1 MTKKPRTV
9 EAHLVS
15 FVLAPHESPGEG
27 LSRVIREQ
35 VHKLSAECAEAGQE
49 QAAFAHKARVRCK
62 RIRAALR
69 LAKPLMGGKAFRR
82 ENRWWRDQARLLS
95 ELRDAG
101 ARIEALD
108 TLRPFLASRIG
119 SDATRKLEERFLRGR
134 RIVEA
139 EGAIKQFIDG
149 LDKRGDDLVPAME
162 SGERGDL
169 AGALADT
176 YRLARLAM
184 YASLETEEPELLHE
198 WRKQAKYHALQAR
211 LMRQQFPDALDKR
224 VAGVRD
230 LAELLGEVQDIEVVM
245 AGAKGWRER
254 PMGFR
259 EVLDARRK
267 SLVTGARATG
277 AALFS
282 EKPRAWTKDLTPPVM
297 AD

>member
-1 MTKKPRTV
+1 MTRKPRTV

-162 SGERGDL
+162 SGERADL

-254 PMGFR
+254 PIGFR

>member
-1 MTKKPRTV
+1 M
-9 EAHLVS
+9 S

-139 EGAIKQFIDG
+139 EGAIKQHSVAIFHAVEAAISKCCSKCSQST
-149 LDKRGDDLVPAME
+149 L
-162 SGERGDL
+162 SCIF
-169 AGALADT
+169 
-176 YRLARLAM
+176 
-184 YASLETEEPELLHE
+184 ASAILC
-198 WRKQAKYHALQAR
+198 A
-211 LMRQQFPDALDKR
+211 FNN
-224 VAGVRD
+224 
-230 LAELLGEVQDIEVVM
+230 
-245 AGAKGWRER
+245 
-254 PMGFR
+254 
-259 EVLDARRK
+259 
-267 SLVTGARATG
+267 
-277 AALFS
+277 ALFFIGHILFFLTGF
-282 EKPRAWTKDLTPPVM
+282 EKGFPAIFIQDPPFCPPPGPTKSM
-297 AD
+297 QY

>member
-1 MTKKPRTV
+1 M
-9 EAHLVS
+9 S

-35 VHKLSAECAEAGQE
+35 VQKLSAECAEAGQE

-69 LAKPLMGGKAFRR
+69 LAKPLMGAKAFRR

-95 ELRDAG
+95 DLRDAG
-101 ARIEALD
+101 ARIDALD

-119 SDATRKLEERFLRGR
+119 SDATRRLEERFLRGR
-134 RIVEA
+134 GTVEA
-139 EGAIKQFIDG
+139 ESTITQFIDG
-149 LDKRGDDLVPAME
+149 LDKRGDALVPAME
-162 SGERGDL
+162 VGARADL
-169 AGALADT
+169 AGALGET
-176 YRLARLAM
+176 YRMARLAM
-184 YASLETEEPELLHE
+184 RDALETEAPELLHE

-230 LAELLGEVQDIEVVM
+230 LAELLGEVQDIEVVL

-259 EVLDARRK
+259 EVLDVRRK
-267 SLVTGARATG
+267 SLVTGARATA

-282 EKPRAWTKDLTPPVM
+282 EKPKAWSKELTPPVM
-297 AD
+297 AG

>member
-1 MTKKPRTV
+1 M
-9 EAHLVS
+9 S

-69 LAKPLMGGKAFRR
+69 LARPLMSEKAFRKA
-82 ENRWWRDQARLLS
+82 NRWWRDQARLLS

-119 SDATRKLEERFLRGR
+119 SDATRRLEERFLRGR
-134 RIVEA
+134 RTVEA
-139 EGAIKQFIDG
+139 EVAIKTFIDG
-149 LDKRGDDLVPAME
+149 LDANADALVPVLATGKREDLVKAL
-162 SGERGDL
+162 GE
-169 AGALADT
+169 T
-176 YRLARLAM
+176 YRLARHAM
-184 YASLETEEPELLHE
+184 AEALETETPELLHE

-254 PMGFR
+254 PAGFR

-282 EKPRAWTKDLTPPVM
+282 EKPRAWTKELTPPVL
-297 AD
+297 AN